1 METIKE
7 IEKVMNQAG
16 ISLPHF
22 REYCIN
28 WITDSPNLDP
38 VLIIEDVMKLESNHL
53 KKMAKENGGRQHL
66 EIINGGKPKSIIKN
80 CGEEFDEHKEARQN
94 DISNPVGLKC
104 ATDNFVSKAVGIT
117 ETD

>member
-38 VLIIEDVMKLESNHL
+38 VLIIEDVMKLESSHL
-53 KKMAKENGGRQHL
+53 KAIAKKNGGRPHL
-66 EIINGGKPKSIIKN
+66 EIINGGKVHSSGEEYIPDFSEDGPKSMTDVDVK
-80 CGEEFDEHKEARQN
+80 KEA
-94 DISNPVGLKC
+94 VK
-104 ATDNFVSKAVGIT
+104 FVEAVT
-117 ETD
+117 ETT